1 MKKLSTGSLCAAYI
15 LLATS
20 FALSFYL
27 LTHTQGE
34 VFIIS
39 IIEIIAIICGF
50 LYFWKG
56 YKKDASKYFRAMMFL
71 TASTYVIDYI
81 ILSITGSAI
90 SATAN
95 YFDVAIVLI
104 MYGNYLLLAV
114 AKDLGEKT
122 TKTLIFIN
130 ILAYIVALITSITE
144 YGNDINIILQ
154 SIEWI
159 ISAVVVYFMAKAKY
173 IDKSNRN
180 TK

>member
-1 MKKLSTGSLCAAYI
+1 MKKLSTGSLCTAYI

-20 FALSFYL
+20 FALSFHL
-27 LTHTQGE
+27 LTHAQGE

-50 LYFWKG
+50 MYFWKG
-56 YKKDASKYFRAMMFL
+56 YKKDAAKYFRAMMFL
-71 TASTYVIDYI
+71 IASTYVIDYI
-81 ILSITGSAI
+81 VLAITGSAN

-95 YFDVAIVLI
+95 YFEVVIVLI
-104 MYGNYLLLAV
+104 IYGNYLLLAV

-122 TKTLIFIN
+122 TKTLIVIN
-130 ILAYIVALITSITE
+130 ILAYIVALIATITI
-144 YGNDINIILQ
+144 YGSDISTILQ

-159 ISAVVVYFMAKAKY
+159 VSAVIVYFMAKAKY